1 MEKDSRYFI
10 VGVFVTVSLMAL
22 TMFVIW
28 LAGTHDSRNYERYT
42 VYFHDP
48 VSGLKGGAVVQYRGV
63 DVGRV
68 RDVKIAA
75 ERNDLIKVDIEV
87 DDETPITAS
96 TEASLATQ
104 GLTGIVYIE
113 LTTKEDGEQTK
124 PKMVEGEEHPVI
136 PGRGTQLSK
145 LFQDVPAISK
155 QILTLT
161 EKVNEFVSEENLAS
175 MEQTFKNVEET
186 TRNMNLLL
194 SPENIENTSA
204 AIRNLSRTSEGIDE
218 LVTRFNKTADEID
231 TAVGTLNS
239 VLTDNRGDIDKFA
252 GSGLRQITQMAEETR
267 EMAKSIR
274 RLADTLKQEPSRLL
288 YQPNYRGVEIQE

>member
-1 MEKDSRYFI
+1 MEKDSRYFV
-10 VGVFVTVSLMAL
+10 VGVFVTISLLAL
-22 TMFVIW
+22 MMFVIW

-42 VYFHDP
+42 VYFRDP

-113 LTTKEDGEQTK
+113 LTTKQNGEET
-124 PKMVEGEEHPVI
+124 PPRMVKGEEHLVI

-145 LFQDVPAISK
+145 LFQDIPAISK
-155 QILTLT
+155 QILNLT
-161 EKVNEFVSEENLAS
+161 EKVNQFVSEENLAS

-204 AIRNLSRTSEGIDE
+204 AIRNLSQTSEGIDE

-239 VLTDNRGDIDKFA
+239 VLIDNRTDIDKFA

-274 RLADTLKQEPSRLL
+274 RLADTLKQEPSKLL